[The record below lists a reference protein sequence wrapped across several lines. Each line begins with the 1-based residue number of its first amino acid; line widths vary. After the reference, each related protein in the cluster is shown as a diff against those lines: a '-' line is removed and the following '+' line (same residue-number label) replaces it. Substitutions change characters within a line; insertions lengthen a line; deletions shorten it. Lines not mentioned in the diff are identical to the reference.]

1 MTLYKYTLYS
11 FAHDGL
17 ICEELKGYDE
27 KPKSYMR
34 PTYFPQRVPKESIGK
49 VVHDLSGSWNL
60 YLIERDDERARSL
73 VADAIREDIK
83 EQERKFLRKKAE
95 LDEKLLEVSK

>member
-1 MTLYKYTLYS
+1 
-11 FAHDGL
+11 
-17 ICEELKGYDE
+17 
-27 KPKSYMR
+27 MR

-60 YLIERDDERARSL
+60 YLNERDDERARSL
-73 VADAIREDIK
+73 VADAVREDIK